1 LKYLPGSLILIAI
14 IESDLLF
21 VCKINH
27 EILILVCPAFGRV
40 GLKSMEDKKQVYFI
54 MRQILVARGCPH
66 ILDLRRL
73 GFASPDLTLGSIKY
87 LTLFSRMA

>member
-1 LKYLPGSLILIAI
+1 MLAADRKWDHLKYLPGSLIFIAI

-27 EILILVCPAFGRV
+27 EILILFCPAFGRV

-54 MRQILVARGCPH
+54 N
-66 ILDLRRL
+66 
-73 GFASPDLTLGSIKY
+73 
-87 LTLFSRMA
+87 MANN